1 MHCADGAHQAID
13 LPPPGQRK
21 PLTQEDEWGVQN
33 FNLWRSM
40 TQTRKKVVA
49 QLPPVATEIKTSSKY
64 AWEME
69 ALSAL
74 DVEIVEAP
82 TDSVENFLN
91 EARDAHA
98 LMVSWGIRIDQ
109 QVIAS
114 LEKCV
119 VISSGS
125 VGVDNIDV
133 EAATAAGIVVTNVPD
148 VFIEETADHT
158 LMLLLAIYRRI
169 TTLDAMVRRGD
180 WKKGRSVLAEFPR
193 LRGQT
198 LGIFAFG
205 NIATAVARRA
215 KPFGL
220 NVIAHD
226 PYVSEL
232 KMIAEGV
239 EPVSMQELLA
249 RADFLTL
256 HPALNP
262 ETRGIFSEAQF
273 SAMKNTA
280 ILVNCGR
287 GEVVDE
293 AALIRALE
301 KGEIAAAGLDVL
313 EKEPPDLDNPLF
325 GMENVILTPHSA
337 SASSRMRPTARRRVG
352 RELALVL
359 SGKWPMSAV
368 NPTVLPRVNLER
380 WQPYPMQRGPN
391 R

>member
-1 MHCADGAHQAID
+1 MN
-13 LPPPGQRK
+13 P
-21 PLTQEDEWGVQN
+21 
-33 FNLWRSM
+33 
-40 TQTRKKVVA
+40 TRKKVVA
-49 QLPPVATEIKTSSKY
+49 QLPPVATEIKTGSKY

-82 TDSVENFLN
+82 TDSVENFLK
-91 EARDAHA
+91 EAEDAHA
-98 LMVSWGIRIDQ
+98 LMVSWGIRIDK
-109 QVIAS
+109 QVIAA
-114 LEKCV
+114 LKKCV

-158 LMLLLAIYRRI
+158 IMLLLATYRRI

-180 WKKGRSVLAEFPR
+180 WKKGRPVLAEFPR

-198 LGIFAFG
+198 LGLFAFG

-215 KPFGL
+215 QPFGL

-232 KMIAEGV
+232 KMVAEDV
-239 EPVSMQELLA
+239 EPVSMEELLA
-249 RADFLTL
+249 RSDFLSL
-256 HPALNP
+256 HPALNQ
-262 ETRGIFSEAQF
+262 ETRGILSDAQF

-280 ILVNCGR
+280 TLINCGR

-313 EKEPPDLDNPLF
+313 EKEPPALDNPLF
-325 GMENVILTPHSA
+325 AMENVILTPHAA
-337 SASSRMRPTARRRVG
+337 SASSRMRPSARRRVG
-352 RELALVL
+352 RELTLVL

-368 NPTVLPRVNLER
+368 NPTVLPRVSLER